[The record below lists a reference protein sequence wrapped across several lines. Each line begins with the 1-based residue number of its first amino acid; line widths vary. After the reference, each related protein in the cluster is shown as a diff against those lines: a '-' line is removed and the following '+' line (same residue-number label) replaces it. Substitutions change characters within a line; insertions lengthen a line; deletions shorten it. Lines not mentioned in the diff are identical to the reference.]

1 MSILFCVNKDIIS
14 KRPKIFIEKL
24 QTFVKYSM
32 SYCSISRYKCFLS
45 VFTIHTTEPY
55 NTIFLDFT
63 YLYTPP
69 PLPGIDAS
77 AIQKHTSTSEAS
89 KCKGEF
95 AGQIRRSDL

>member
-1 MSILFCVNKDIIS
+1 MFSFC
-14 KRPKIFIEKL
+14 F
-24 QTFVKYSM
+24 
-32 SYCSISRYKCFLS
+32 
-45 VFTIHTTEPY
+45 H

-63 YLYTPP
+63 YLSTTHPP

-95 AGQIRRSDL
+95 AGQIRLSDL